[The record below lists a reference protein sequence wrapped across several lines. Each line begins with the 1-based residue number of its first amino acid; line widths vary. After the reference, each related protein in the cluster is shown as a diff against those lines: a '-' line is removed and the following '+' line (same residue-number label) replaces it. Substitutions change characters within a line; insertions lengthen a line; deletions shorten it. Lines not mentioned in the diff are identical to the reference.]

1 MICNEIP
8 RNCHI
13 FSSCHESV
21 KSEAIP
27 VQNLAKFEKSSPRIS
42 FSVARYPQF
51 RFGGS
56 LWVTGPR
63 VKLALKTVKSR
74 DSKLYSVKFVKFAFP
89 KTHLFFKQNLR
100 QFMPETICC
109 WVHLGWWT
117 LWRRQKRRLGRQPS
131 LLSLGENAFVFEHV
145 FMLRG
150 LANLDFGLKLEDMVK
165 QRQYILLVELFG
177 WLYIPKILIFGNPK
191 YLTCQFGL
199 RYIVLCECISPISL
213 HFWLQVVQQVYV
225 MQIGLN

>member
-27 VQNLAKFEKSSPRIS
+27 VRNLAKFEKSSPRIS
-42 FSVARYPQF
+42 FSGARYPQF

-74 DSKLYSVKFVKFAFP
+74 DSKLYSVKFVKFGFP
-89 KTHLFFKQNLR
+89 KTHVFFTKFTAIFAR
-100 QFMPETICC
+100 S
-109 WVHLGWWT
+109 HL
-117 LWRRQKRRLGRQPS
+117 LLG
-131 LLSLGENAFVFEHV
+131 SLG
-145 FMLRG
+145 
-150 LANLDFGLKLEDMVK
+150 
-165 QRQYILLVELFG
+165 
-177 WLYIPKILIFGNPK
+177 
-191 YLTCQFGL
+191 
-199 RYIVLCECISPISL
+199 
-213 HFWLQVVQQVYV
+213 VVYPMAKAKASVRETAKPAV
-225 MQIGLN
+225 PR